1 MIPSLIRLANFGMSR
16 HENVRFWFFGHTTS
30 GADWIEMTTRQAS
43 PGTIQLY
50 DCELLYLTHSSI
62 CFEVA
67 KNFVLVNYTSKSTAA
82 GSCTGYILFTY
93 RNQYFTAPVSYY
105 AYSNGTSSATWR
117 IHCYISGAHRNSE
130 NRAWF
135 YVENDIR

>member
-1 MIPSLIRLANFGMSR
+1 MSR
-16 HENVRFWFFGHTTS
+16 HENVRFWYFGHTTGS
-30 GADWIEMTTRQAS
+30 TDYIEMTTRQAQ

-50 DCELLYLTHSSI
+50 DCELLYLTHSSV
-62 CFEVA
+62 CFEIN
-67 KNFVLVNYTSKSTAA
+67 KSFVLVNYTNKSVAA
-82 GSCTGYILFTY
+82 GACAGYVLFTY
-93 RNQYFTAPVSYY
+93 RNQYFAAPVSYY

-117 IHCYISGAHRNSE
+117 IHLYIQGAHRNSE